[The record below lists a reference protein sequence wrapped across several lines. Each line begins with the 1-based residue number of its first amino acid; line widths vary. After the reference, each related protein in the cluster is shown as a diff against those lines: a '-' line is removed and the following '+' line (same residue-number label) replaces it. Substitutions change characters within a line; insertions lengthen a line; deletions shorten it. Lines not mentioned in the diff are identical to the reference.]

1 MCKQCVS
8 GSFFFASKQE
18 LGNEARMAGTV
29 LWFLHV
35 LWLTCGLP
43 LGSTWKLQW
52 ASLAWTISELHLPQ
66 KKKATSMFTQNHPVC
81 RTRPSCAGVTGRGD
95 YYLTKSSGWP
105 CPVGVNS
112 YQEWG
117 YRSQYCGLELQGEF
131 ETAKSESS
139 VLREEQYCNERVS
152 CTRQRFDKSGHNLV
166 YFPVLLFYDILR
178 VFEYLQWV

>member
-18 LGNEARMAGTV
+18 LGNAARMAGTV

-66 KKKATSMFTQNHPVC
+66 KKGNFNV
-81 RTRPSCAGVTGRGD
+81 
-95 YYLTKSSGWP
+95 YTKSPSMQDTSQLCWGDWERGLLP
-105 CPVGVNS
+105 HEIKWLACPVGVNS

-117 YRSQYCGLELQGEF
+117 YRSRYCGLELQGEF

-139 VLREEQYCNERVS
+139 VLREEQYSNERVS
-152 CTRQRFDKSGHNLV
+152 CTRQRFDKRGHNLV